1 MVIFNIAVLALVIE
15 ARPIPNLPGRKS
27 LKFQGGPQEVE
38 NVGVEKVERVKIVE
52 LLARATDGMNGGQLR
67 SSECNSENASGPSH

>member
-1 MVIFNIAVLALVIE
+1 MVIFNIAVLTLVIE

-38 NVGVEKVERVKIVE
+38 NVEVEKVERVKIVE
-52 LLARATDGMNGGQLR
+52 VLAEATKRR
-67 SSECNSENASGPSH
+67 SAFIRVPRSRHASI